1 MPDMSRND
9 TKKGTSPNGMEGGAI
24 KMRYCPEFEI
34 LKDKGDMYE
43 TDYEKNILIP
53 LENATPEV
61 REAIEILNRKMNF
74 NE

>member
-1 MPDMSRND
+1 
-9 TKKGTSPNGMEGGAI
+9 
-24 KMRYCPEFEI
+24 MRYCPEFEI